1 MVNRAAGKGYE
12 NEGYYS
18 NIQFKFCPIE
28 NIHAMRSS
36 LQKLLE
42 STYQHLSNQIER
54 VFFFFSLAC
63 ELKNPTMNQY
73 LYGLENSSW
82 LQHIKSLLDTAVFIA
97 RVSRFENIVDEFLR
111 LIFFLGD

>member
-1 MVNRAAGKGYE
+1 
-12 NEGYYS
+12 
-18 NIQFKFCPIE
+18 
-28 NIHAMRSS
+28 
-36 LQKLLE
+36 
-42 STYQHLSNQIER
+42 
-54 VFFFFSLAC
+54 
-63 ELKNPTMNQY
+63 MNQY